1 MQDTQHSSNIV
12 LNTLFTTCIITSL
25 YTAHQRWAETFG
37 GFDEQ
42 IFLIKAAGFK
52 KDEDYMVLLWNLFLL
67 SLLLCILAS
76 GVIETNLSE
85 HSVDK
90 RGKILH
96 EPIVIIRWILSSFP
110 VSQSEGSRHSLLS
123 MVVRFGLKLACIG
136 HKYNQHHCF
145 APLYDVH
152 IENAFRTQFELIFH
166 TGIGRCSKRITIH
179 LNVSDFKEGAWV
191 IGDN

>member
-1 MQDTQHSSNIV
+1 
-12 LNTLFTTCIITSL
+12 
-25 YTAHQRWAETFG
+25 
-37 GFDEQ
+37 
-42 IFLIKAAGFK
+42 
-52 KDEDYMVLLWNLFLL
+52 MVLLWNLFLL

-136 HKYNQHHCF
+136 HMYNQHHCF

-166 TGIGRCSKRITIH
+166 TGICRCSKRITIH